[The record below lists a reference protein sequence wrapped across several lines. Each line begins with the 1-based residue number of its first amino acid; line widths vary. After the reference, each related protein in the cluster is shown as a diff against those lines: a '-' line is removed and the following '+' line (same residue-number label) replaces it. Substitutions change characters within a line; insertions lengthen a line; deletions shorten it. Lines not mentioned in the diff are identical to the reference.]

1 MEVYARF
8 VAIDQQSGR
17 VSSYLTRKMALRV
30 TELVEPFIRVSDP
43 KIATLTGLILQ
54 GRSMGRT
61 EVQVLSPINGRVI
74 GSREIR
80 VGSDKVSIARLAVQV
95 VSGLQLNI
103 SPDGVLE
110 NGYVA
115 ETLVTRHLT
124 AQYQEGLLDIDIE
137 FSDGVKT
144 PLRDVS
150 ADNYFLLV
158 ESLDTE
164 VVAFA
169 PMLASNYPRVIAVGE
184 GNGDLLRVTL
194 LLPEECRVR
203 RNNQLN
209 RQVISIIEP
218 SASSEVF
225 ISKISVR
232 NLRSRRS
239 HKSRWPRPW
248 LPFKSISTP
257 SSSPTV
263 PTLSRMTTCLVAI
276 ARQIRILVCPIF

>member
-1 MEVYARF
+1 MIDFIYQYNFFSSNFYSHHLYVCSDHGKEKRRKRANNYYKSSEDLSNGQERHSCRTRYQQTPVEVYARF
-8 VAIDQQSGR
+8 IAIDQQSGR
-17 VSSYLTRKMALRV
+17 VSSYLTRKMALRI

-43 KIATLTGLILQ
+43 KIASLNGQILQ

-61 EVQVLSPINGRVI
+61 EVQVISPINGRVI
-74 GSREIR
+74 GKREIR
-80 VGSDKVSIARLAVQV
+80 VGSDKVSISRLSVQV

-103 SPDGVLE
+103 NPDGILE

-150 ADNYFLLV
+150 IDDYFLLV

-184 GNGDLLRVTL
+184 GNGDLLRITL
-194 LLPEECRVR
+194 LLPEECRVKKG
-203 RNNQLN
+203 NQLTK
-209 RQVISIIEP
+209 QVIY
-218 SASSEVF
+218 
-225 ISKISVR
+225 R
-232 NLRSRRS
+232 
-239 HKSRWPRPW
+239 
-248 LPFKSISTP
+248 
-257 SSSPTV
+257 
-263 PTLSRMTTCLVAI
+263 
-276 ARQIRILVCPIF
+276 